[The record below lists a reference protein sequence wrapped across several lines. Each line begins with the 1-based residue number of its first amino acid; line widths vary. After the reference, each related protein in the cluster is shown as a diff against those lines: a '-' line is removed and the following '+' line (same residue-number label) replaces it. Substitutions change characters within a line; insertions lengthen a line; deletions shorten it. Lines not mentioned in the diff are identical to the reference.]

1 MLYVI
6 TGQPGNGKSLMA
18 MHLMEEEYERNKK
31 ANALPADHKD
41 HEPLRRF
48 FSNIAGATTQENPNA
63 FPWVE
68 PMPEHRDW
76 TQLPDF
82 SYVQYDEAHSDGQTP
97 GLERYGLLFPSTGK
111 PGESHDP
118 RIRAMSTHRH
128 RGFDLVL
135 MTQFPTKIHHQVRT
149 LVGKHVHMN
158 RAMGM
163 QRAGVLTW
171 TRMQSDPYDEK
182 QREKAEEEIWGYPK
196 DKYGRYFSAKL
207 HTSSHKFRLPA
218 KFWGGLSMLV
228 TAALVFWLL
237 WLFVFKPATASD
249 ESPVEATGAAQ
260 AGAPS
265 GAGALPAS
273 AEPSPDD
280 YLDRLRPR
288 DFRMPWSAPIFDG
301 RSASAE
307 PRLFCMS
314 SQEGH
319 DANGRHRLPSCSC
332 LTEQGTRVRD
342 IPIHQCI
349 ELSVSGEVYNPYRRQ
364 EPPQRSHDA
373 YQATHPLPPQP
384 EQHRAL
390 LSGVQTPNASVA
402 SYGDFG
408 YETGRYIGRSV
419 TQ

>member
-6 TGQPGNGKSLMA
+6 TGQPGNGKSLKAMA
-18 MHLMEEEYERNKK
+18 LMHEEYERNQAAVKEGK
-31 ANALPADHKD
+31 EQP
-41 HEPLRRF
+41 RRF
-48 FSNIAGATTQENPNA
+48 FSNVAGATTEENPNA

-68 PMPEHRDW
+68 RLPDHRDW
-76 TQLPDF
+76 TQLPDG

-97 GLERYGLLFPSTGK
+97 GLERYGHLFPSTGK

-135 MTQFPTKIHHQVRT
+135 MTQWPTKIHHQVRA
-149 LVGKHVHMN
+149 LVGKHIHMN

-171 TRMQSDPYDEK
+171 TRMQVDPYDEK
-182 QREKAEEEIWGYPK
+182 QREKAEEEIWAYPK
-196 DKYGRYFSAKL
+196 GMYGRYFSAVL
-207 HTSSHKFRLPA
+207 HTSSHKFRMPA

-237 WLFVFKPATASD
+237 WLFVFKPATATD
-249 ESPVEATGAAQ
+249 KPPVDAIGAAQ
-260 AGAPS
+260 AGAPL

-280 YLDRLRPR
+280 YLDRLTAR
-288 DFRMPWSAPIFDG
+288 DPRMPWSAPIFDG
-301 RSASAE
+301 RSATAE

-314 SQEGH
+314 SAEGV

-332 LTEQGTRVRD
+332 LTEQGTRVRN
-342 IPIHQCI
+342 IEIHQCI
-349 ELSVSGEVYNPYRRQ
+349 EIAVSGEVYNPYRRA
-364 EPPQRSHDA
+364 EPPARAQEARPQ
-373 YQATHPLPPQP
+373 QAFHEGQGGGPS
-384 EQHRAL
+384 L
-390 LSGVQTPNASVA
+390 LRGVESAHASIA

-408 YETGRYIGRSV
+408 YQTGRYVGQGVER
-419 TQ
+419 